1 MASSPARPIPEGW
14 HSLTPHLICAGASE
28 AIAFYA
34 QAFGAVEISRL
45 AGPDGKLMNA
55 QIRIGDSNLML
66 VDEMPQW
73 GALGPT
79 ARGGTPVTLHL
90 YVEQVDAAYAQAVA
104 AGATPVMPPQ
114 DMFWGD
120 RYGQVRDPFGHL
132 WSLATHQR
140 DLTPEQIRAGMAQAM
155 SAQRDGKPG

>member
-1 MASSPARPIPEGW
+1 
-14 HSLTPHLICAGASE
+14 PHLICAGASD
-28 AIAFYA
+28 AIGFYA
-34 QAFGAVEISRL
+34 KAFGAVEISRL

-55 QIRIGDSNLML
+55 QLRIGDSHLML
-66 VDEMPQW
+66 VDEMPPW

-90 YVEQVDAAYAQAVA
+90 YVEDVDAAFAQATA
-104 AGATPVMPPQ
+104 AGATTVMPPQ

-140 DLTPEQIRAGMAQAM
+140 DLTPAQIRAGMEQAM
-155 SAQRDGKPG
+155 SAPRECPAGDAKPL